1 MGIIVSMSVHRGILS
16 VLIMEDGTLCQKVV
30 KRISEDNAYLSSI
43 KAFDTAISIVRGYLQ
58 ITGIRK
64 PVYFET
70 SSSVLIKW
78 VQNQYSKK
86 NYQKEFRQVME
97 SLNSLPIQYEMI
109 YNTNPK
115 ARVYAE
121 EKYIQAKAMSS
132 LDIEEGN

>member
-43 KAFDTAISIVRGYLQ
+43 KAFDLAISMVRGYLQ
-58 ITGIRK
+58 ITGVRK

-86 NYQKEFRQVME
+86 SYQKEFRQVME
-97 SLNSLPIQYEMI
+97 SM
-109 YNTNPK
+109 
-115 ARVYAE
+115 
-121 EKYIQAKAMSS
+121 EK
-132 LDIEEGN
+132 

>member
-30 KRISEDNAYLSSI
+30 KRISEDSAYLSSI

>member
-43 KAFDTAISIVRGYLQ
+43 KAFDLAISMVRGYLQ
-58 ITGIRK
+58 ITGVRK

-86 NYQKEFRQVME
+86 SYQKEFRQVME

-115 ARVYAE
+115 ARAYAE
-121 EKYIQAKAMSS
+121 EKYIQAKIVSS